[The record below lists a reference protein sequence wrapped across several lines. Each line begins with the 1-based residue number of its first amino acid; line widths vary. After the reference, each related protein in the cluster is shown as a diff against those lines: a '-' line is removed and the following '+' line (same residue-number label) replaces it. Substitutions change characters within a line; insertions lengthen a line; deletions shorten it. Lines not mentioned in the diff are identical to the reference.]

1 MVVQR
6 YTICGHAQ
14 AHAEDEFGKFV
25 YYSDYQKLEQKL
37 LIAELEN
44 STLAANALQKIRQL
58 QDEIAEILASL
69 VEEDSTD
76 QLNSSEQ

>member
-1 MVVQR
+1 MIVQR
-6 YTICGHAQ
+6 YDLVGSYIEEYETG
-14 AHAEDEFGKFV
+14 EYV
-25 YYSDYQKLEQKL
+25 LYSDFQKLEQKL
-37 LIAELEN
+37 EISELEN

-76 QLNSSEQ
+76 Y